1 MNPWTLIPS
10 SPIFISPNLFPCSIS
25 LSFYGLFCSSKSLER
40 IFSSTDNDTY
50 PRQDPNQNPNKVNTK
65 PSDKMVKA
73 ENSKSLTNQIF
84 RNSHTHNILRN
95 LLIKLLG
102 IRDDGNPQPQ
112 VTILPDFFVDRI
124 IEVSDYSLF
133 INDIQKKIV
142 ARGGSM
148 RGYPSLD
155 IKGGNAVNMA
165 YNLAKLD
172 IHIELFTIA
181 DEIGSAIL
189 QSVFLPF
196 RTNVNLHIIK
206 GKHGLSTVF
215 EFSKSVTS
223 SSYSASSYSTST
235 SNTPSNV
242 MISDVGD
249 NDNFG
254 PELIESQEVNMIL
267 QSSDAVIMTN
277 WASNLRGTDLLDYVF
292 TNSPR
297 SVHFLDPADIERRC
311 FEFINVLKS
320 RSNLV
325 DFLSINENEY
335 NLIIKALE
343 SIIGQKNNTLL
354 PFDSNL
360 YPDNISAFCESA
372 KLLSNFINL
381 TVCIH
386 TTRGSAIS
394 DGHESLFVDSIVP
407 SKIDIV
413 SGAGDSWDAGFIF
426 GHLYGFTTIEK
437 ICFANLLS
445 SLHVG
450 NLFGDNPSLSEII
463 DYIKS
468 SYF

>member
-1 MNPWTLIPS
+1 MNPWTFIPS
-10 SPIFISPNLFPCSIS
+10 SPIIISPIPFPYS
-25 LSFYGLFCSSKSLER
+25 LSSSFYRLSSSSKSLER
-40 IFSSTDNDTY
+40 IFSSTGNDFLSS
-50 PRQDPNQNPNKVNTK
+50 NHNHNPYKANTNRSNKL
-65 PSDKMVKA
+65 VKA
-73 ENSKSLTNQIF
+73 ENRKSLTNQIF
-84 RNSHTHNILRN
+84 GKSYTHDILRN
-95 LLIKLLG
+95 LLDKLLG
-102 IRDDGNPQPQ
+102 IKESEHHQPQ

-124 IEVSDYSLF
+124 IEVLDYPLF
-133 INDIQKKIV
+133 MNDIQKKIV
-142 ARGGSM
+142 ASGGSM
-148 RGYPSLD
+148 RGYSSLD

-165 YNLAKLD
+165 YSLAKLD
-172 IHIELFTIA
+172 VRVELFTIA
-181 DEIGSAIL
+181 DKIGSAIL
-189 QSVFLPF
+189 RSVFLPF
-196 RTNVNLHIIK
+196 KTNVNLHIIK

-215 EFSKSVTS
+215 EFSNSSTTSTTSTS
-223 SSYSASSYSTST
+223 SS
-235 SNTPSNV
+235 SNV
-242 MISDVGD
+242 MVSDVGD

-254 PELIESQEVNMIL
+254 PELIESLKVKMIL
-267 QSSDAVIMTN
+267 RSSDAVIMTN

-292 TNSPR
+292 TNSPK

-343 SIIGQKNNTLL
+343 SVCGHNNSTLL
-354 PFDSNL
+354 AFDSNL
-360 YPDNISAFCESA
+360 YPDNVSAFCESA

-386 TTRGSAIS
+386 TTKGSAIS

>member
-1 MNPWTLIPS
+1 MNPWTFIPS
-10 SPIFISPNLFPCSIS
+10 SPVVISSIPFPCTLSP
-25 LSFYGLFCSSKSLER
+25 SFYLLSCSSKSLER
-40 IFSSTDNDTY
+40 IFSSTGDDSFSC
-50 PRQDPNQNPNKVNTK
+50 PDHNQNPPKENTK
-65 PSDKMVKA
+65 PFDKKVKA
-73 ENSKSLTNQIF
+73 KNKKYLANQIF
-84 RNSHTHNILRN
+84 GNSHIHNILRN
-95 LLIKLLG
+95 LLVKLSDIKE
-102 IRDDGNPQPQ
+102 DGHHRKPQ

-133 INDIQKKIV
+133 MSEIQKKIV
-142 ARGGSM
+142 ASGGSM
-148 RGYPSLD
+148 RAYSSLD

-165 YNLAKLD
+165 YSLAKLD
-172 IHIELFTIA
+172 IRVELFTIA

-189 QSVFLPF
+189 RSVFLPYS
-196 RTNVNLHIIK
+196 TNVNLHIMK

-215 EFSKSVTS
+215 EFSNS
-223 SSYSASSYSTST
+223 SSSPSSSSST
-235 SNTPSNV
+235 SNV
-242 MISDVGD
+242 MVSDVGD

-267 QSSDAVIMTN
+267 RSSDAVIMTN

-292 TNSPR
+292 TNSPK

-335 NLIIKALE
+335 NLIIKALV
-343 SIIGQKNNTLL
+343 SIIGHNDSALL
-354 PFDSNL
+354 TFDTNL

-372 KLLSNFINL
+372 KLLSNFIDL

-386 TTRGSAIS
+386 TTRGAAIS

-413 SGAGDSWDAGFIF
+413 SGAGDSWDAGFMF
-426 GHLYGFTTIEK
+426 GQLHGFTTIEK

-463 DYIKS
+463 DYIES
-468 SYF
+468 TYF

>member
-1 MNPWTLIPS
+1 MNPSP
-10 SPIFISPNLFPCSIS
+10 SPILLLLFHHRVCH
-25 LSFYGLFCSSKSLER
+25 LSCSSESLER
-40 IFSSTDNDTY
+40 IFSSTGNDSFL
-50 PRQDPNQNPNKVNTK
+50 RPNHDQNLHKDTTNQ
-65 PSDKMVKA
+65 SDKIVKT
-73 ENSKSLTNQIF
+73 ENRTSLTNQIF
-84 RNSHTHNILRN
+84 GNSHTHNILRN
-95 LLIKLLG
+95 LLIKLSD
-102 IRDDGNPQPQ
+102 IREDRYHQPQ

-124 IEVSDYSLF
+124 IQVLDYPIF
-133 INDIQKKIV
+133 MNDIQKKIV
-142 ARGGSM
+142 AGGGSM
-148 RGYPSLD
+148 RGYSSVD

-165 YNLAKLD
+165 YSLAKLD
-172 IHIELFTIA
+172 VRVELFTIA

-189 QSVFLPF
+189 RSVFLPF

-215 EFSKSVTS
+215 EFSNS
-223 SSYSASSYSTST
+223 SISSFSS
-235 SNTPSNV
+235 SNV
-242 MISDVGD
+242 MVSDVGD

-254 PELIESQEVNMIL
+254 PELIESQEVRMIL
-267 QSSDAVIMTN
+267 RSSDAVIMTN
-277 WASNLRGTDLLDYVF
+277 WASNLRGTELLDYVF
-292 TNSPR
+292 TNSPK

-343 SIIGQKNNTLL
+343 SVTGNNNSTLL
-354 PFDSNL
+354 AFDSNL
-360 YPDNISAFCESA
+360 YPDNINAFCESA

-386 TTRGSAIS
+386 TTKGSAIS

>member
-1 MNPWTLIPS
+1 MIPWTFILSSPTVISPILSPS
-10 SPIFISPNLFPCSIS
+10 SLSS
-25 LSFYGLFCSSKSLER
+25 SFYRLSCSSKSLER
-40 IFSSTDNDTY
+40 IFSSTSNDSFVR
-50 PRQDPNQNPNKVNTK
+50 PNHNQNPHKENINQ
-65 PSDKMVKA
+65 SDKMVKA
-73 ENSKSLTNQIF
+73 ENRKSLTNQIF
-84 RNSHTHNILRN
+84 GSSQTHYILRN
-95 LLIKLLG
+95 LLLKLLD
-102 IRDDGNPQPQ
+102 IKEARHHQPQ

-124 IEVSDYSLF
+124 IEVLDCPIF
-133 INDIQKKIV
+133 MNDIQKKIV
-142 ARGGSM
+142 AGGGSL
-148 RGYPSLD
+148 RGYSSLD

-165 YNLAKLD
+165 YSLAKLEVRVD
-172 IHIELFTIA
+172 LFTIA
-181 DEIGSAIL
+181 DKIGSAIL
-189 QSVFLPF
+189 RSVFFPF

-215 EFSKSVTS
+215 EFSNSPGTS
-223 SSYSASSYSTST
+223 SA
-235 SNTPSNV
+235 NV
-242 MISDVGD
+242 MVSDVGD

-254 PELIESQEVNMIL
+254 PELIESQEVRMIL
-267 QSSDAVIMTN
+267 GSSDAVIMTN

-292 TNSPR
+292 TNSPK
-297 SVHFLDPADIERRC
+297 SVHFLDPADIEKRC

-335 NLIIKALE
+335 NLIIKALK
-343 SIIGQKNNTLL
+343 SLIGYDNRALL
-354 PFDSNL
+354 AFDSAL
-360 YPDNISAFCESA
+360 FPDNISAFCESA

-386 TTRGSAIS
+386 TTKGSAIS

-426 GHLYGFTTIEK
+426 GHLFGFTTIEK

-468 SYF
+468 SYL

>member
-1 MNPWTLIPS
+1 VNPSPSPFPSPLS
-10 SPIFISPNLFPCSIS
+10 SPVCHLSCSTE
-25 LSFYGLFCSSKSLER
+25 SLER
-40 IFSSTDNDTY
+40 IFSSTGNDSFLC
-50 PRQDPNQNPNKVNTK
+50 PNHDQNLHKDTTNQ
-65 PSDKMVKA
+65 SDKIVKT
-73 ENSKSLTNQIF
+73 ENRTSLTNQIF
-84 RNSHTHNILRN
+84 GNSHTHNILRN
-95 LLIKLLG
+95 LLIKLSD
-102 IRDDGNPQPQ
+102 IREDRYHQPQ

-124 IEVSDYSLF
+124 IQVLDYPIF
-133 INDIQKKIV
+133 MNDIQKKIV
-142 ARGGSM
+142 AGGGSM
-148 RGYPSLD
+148 RGYSSVD

-165 YNLAKLD
+165 YSLAKLD
-172 IHIELFTIA
+172 VRVELFTIA

-189 QSVFLPF
+189 RSVFLPF

-215 EFSKSVTS
+215 EFSNS
-223 SSYSASSYSTST
+223 SISSISASSS
-235 SNTPSNV
+235 SNV
-242 MISDVGD
+242 MVSDVGD

-254 PELIESQEVNMIL
+254 PELIESQEVRMIL
-267 QSSDAVIMTN
+267 RSSDAVIMTN
-277 WASNLRGTDLLDYVF
+277 WASNLRGTELLDYVF
-292 TNSPR
+292 TNSTK

-343 SIIGQKNNTLL
+343 SVIGYNNNTLL
-354 PFDSNL
+354 AFDSNL
-360 YPDNISAFCESA
+360 YPDNINAFCESA

-386 TTRGSAIS
+386 TTKGSAIS

-468 SYF
+468 CYF

>member
-1 MNPWTLIPS
+1 LD
-10 SPIFISPNLFPCSIS
+10 
-25 LSFYGLFCSSKSLER
+25 R
-40 IFSSTDNDTY
+40 IFPSTGDDSFL
-50 PRQDPNQNPNKVNTK
+50 RSDHIQNPHIEGTK
-65 PSDKMVKA
+65 QSDKIVKA
-73 ENSKSLTNQIF
+73 ENRKSLTNQIF
-84 RNSHTHNILRN
+84 GNSHIYDILKN
-95 LLIKLLG
+95 LLIKLLD
-102 IRDDGNPQPQ
+102 IREGRYHHQLQ
-112 VTILPDFFVDRI
+112 VTIMPDFFVDRI
-124 IEVSDYSLF
+124 IEISDYSLF

-148 RGYPSLD
+148 RGYSSTD
-155 IKGGNAVNMA
+155 IKGGNAVNVA
-165 YNLAKLD
+165 YSLAKLD
-172 IHIELFTIA
+172 IRVELFTIA

-189 QSVFLPF
+189 RSVFLPF
-196 RTNVNLHIIK
+196 STNVNLHIIP

-215 EFSKSVTS
+215 EFSNSSMSPTS
-223 SSYSASSYSTST
+223 PTST
-235 SNTPSNV
+235 SNV
-242 MISDVGD
+242 MVSDVGD

-254 PELIESQEVNMIL
+254 PELIESQEVSMIL
-267 QSSDAVIMTN
+267 RSSDAVIMTN

-292 TNSPR
+292 TNSPK

-311 FEFINVLKS
+311 FEFINALKS

-335 NLIIKALE
+335 NLIIKA
-343 SIIGQKNNTLL
+343 IKNVIGHPTRALL
-354 PFDSNL
+354 AFDSNL
-360 YPDNISAFCESA
+360 YPDNVSAFCESA
-372 KLLSNFINL
+372 RLLSNFIDL

-407 SKIDIV
+407 SKINIV

-463 DYIKS
+463 DHIKS
-468 SYF
+468 SYL